1 MGEIVFAA
9 ATVHAPQLFTY
20 PPSED
25 KAQLDADIA
34 AMRELGKNLDE
45 IKPDAVMVIG
55 SDHLETFFLS
65 AVPTFAIVGGEKS
78 KAAFARKSYALPIH
92 PFTEEILNDL
102 VADGFDL
109 TYSQDAELGHAFAAV
124 YEWVIEG
131 RSVPVIPVFVN
142 TYLPPLP
149 TARRCAQLGAA
160 IRDAILKSPYKIAI
174 VASGGMSHYP
184 GAWKYPQP
192 AFDFDWW
199 AIAHMERGNNNA
211 LLELNNEQL
220 DEVGNTEMLPWMILF
235 GAIGQQPGE
244 LITYQP
250 TWHHGH
256 AVMRFIPNRKGVPT
270 TPEPAPKFNFGSAEG
285 YQFYRH
291 PDPSVY
297 PLNKLLYD
305 LRFSQPLRRRLFEN
319 TPALASEYGLTAEQA
334 LAKPHNLPHSIAEIV
349 AHMCF
354 WQEWFNGCA
363 MNGFTGIVKHAAVGW
378 PAVSSDGW
386 DALRTRFL
394 RAIEEAKRIVAE
406 SDLPGE
412 SVLPPGVGIPSLTRD
427 SRGSAILRASI
438 HSSHHLGQIVT
449 TRQLMGLWPPP
460 AGSMTW

>member
-1 MGEIVFAA
+1 MGQIVFAA

-25 KAQLDADIA
+25 PAQLDADIA
-34 AMRELGKNLDE
+34 AMRQIGKTLE
-45 IKPDAVMVIG
+45 ETKPDAVIVVG

-78 KAAFARKSYALPIH
+78 KAAFARKTYSLPVH
-92 PFTEEILNDL
+92 PFAEELL
-102 VADGFDL
+102 EKLMADGFDL

-131 RSVPVIPVFVN
+131 RPIPVVPLFVN

-160 IRDAILKSPYKIAI
+160 IRDAVGASPYKIAV

-184 GAWKYPQP
+184 GAWRYPQP

-199 AIAHMERGNNNA
+199 AIAHMERGNHEA
-211 LLELNNEQL
+211 LLTLSNEQL
-220 DEVGNTEMLPWMILF
+220 DEVGNTEMLPWMVLF
-235 GAIGQQPGE
+235 GVVGKQPGE

-256 AVMRFIPNRKGVPT
+256 AVMRFIPGPKGAPT
-270 TPEPAPKFNFGSAEG
+270 TPEPEAKFDFGSSGG

-305 LRFSQPLRRRLFEN
+305 LRFSSPLRRRLFED
-319 TPALASEYGLTAEQA
+319 TPGLAAEYGLSAEQA
-334 LAKPHNLPHSIAEIV
+334 KVIETMKDESIDAVRSLKPHPLVEAGAHPLGMWMSLITVQAEQRR
-349 AHMCF
+349 MR
-354 WQEWFNGCA
+354 QEQAQQAN
-363 MNGFTGIVKHAAVGW
+363 
-378 PAVSSDGW
+378 
-386 DALRTRFL
+386 
-394 RAIEEAKRIVAE
+394 
-406 SDLPGE
+406 
-412 SVLPPGVGIPSLTRD
+412 
-427 SRGSAILRASI
+427 
-438 HSSHHLGQIVT
+438 
-449 TRQLMGLWPPP
+449 
-460 AGSMTW
+460 

>member
-34 AMRELGKNLDE
+34 AMRQLGKDLDE
-45 IKPDAVMVIG
+45 IKPDLAIVIG

-92 PFTEEILNDL
+92 GFAEELVNDL

-131 RSVPVIPVFVN
+131 RSIPVIPIFVN

-160 IRDAILKSPYKIAI
+160 VRDAILKSPYKIAI

-211 LLELNNEQL
+211 LLELTNEQL

-235 GAIGQQPGE
+235 GAIGDQPGE

-256 AVMRFIPNRKGVPT
+256 AVMRFLPDKRTGKLSEEGTKG
-270 TPEPAPKFNFGSAEG
+270 PAEYKFKGAEG
-285 YQFYRH
+285 YEFYKH
-291 PDPSVY
+291 PSPSAY
-297 PLNKLLYD
+297 KLNKILYD
-305 LRFSQPLRRRLFEN
+305 LRFKPSLRVRLIN
-319 TPALASEYGLTAEQA
+319 DIPSVAAEYGLPLEESKVLETLQDEDIEKFRNGTVHPLVKAGAHPLGMWMSVIVFHAE
-334 LAKPHNLPHSIAEIV
+334 
-349 AHMCF
+349 
-354 WQEWFNGCA
+354 
-363 MNGFTGIVKHAAVGW
+363 
-378 PAVSSDGW
+378 
-386 DALRTRFL
+386 LRRL
-394 RAIEEAKRIVAE
+394 RAAA
-406 SDLPGE
+406 
-412 SVLPPGVGIPSLTRD
+412 
-427 SRGSAILRASI
+427 
-438 HSSHHLGQIVT
+438 
-449 TRQLMGLWPPP
+449 
-460 AGSMTW
+460 